1 MSNLRC
7 DGTCNQLMM
16 CRLIFDLFFI
26 FSFFKIQPCAHEWC
40 MKDHIDLIE
49 CQPIF
54 DKSFI
59 AIEDDSTQIFIK
71 TNEFSGTPRTIFFDQ
86 MHWTIKMRNR
96 HKWLN
101 SVLLAFFKDILI
113 KFQASFIRLFFIPHW
128 KNTTPGDRHSI
139 SLEPHFCKQSNIFL
153 ITMIHIDCN
162 FCWIKMILIKFK
174 HFFLSGD
181 NRKTVFSDW
190 HNIYVC

>member
-26 FSFFKIQPCAHEWC
+26 FSFFKIQPCSHEWC

-59 AIEDDSTQIFIK
+59 AIEDDSAQIFIK
-71 TNEFSGTPRTIFFDQ
+71 TNEFSGTPRAIFFDQ
-86 MHWTIKMRNR
+86 MHRTIKMCNR
-96 HKWLN
+96 HKRLDP
-101 SVLLAFFKDILI
+101 VLLTFFKDILI
-113 KFQASFIRLFFIPHW
+113 KFQTRFIWLFFIAHW
-128 KNTTPGDRHSI
+128 KNTTPSNGHPI
-139 SLEPHFCKQSNIFL
+139 SLEPHFCK
-153 ITMIHIDCN
+153 
-162 FCWIKMILIKFK
+162 
-174 HFFLSGD
+174 
-181 NRKTVFSDW
+181 
-190 HNIYVC
+190 